1 VKRFVA
7 LSAAIAVTV
16 GAGLAMV
23 AAPLQ
28 AGELPEAIKQSKT
41 LHLSI
46 NATYPPLDFKDPD
59 TGKITGFDVDLAEAL
74 AAKLGLKIE
83 WTDVP
88 FAQLIPSL
96 TTARTDFIWSAI
108 TDLPARRE
116 TMDFI
121 DYIQTGPQFYTLSTA
136 PYQTPEDLC
145 GKKVGSIRSTQY
157 PDQMRAWSAE
167 HCEKAG
173 KPAMEVVAGENSP
186 DVRTQLKQGRIDGAV
201 QGAETI
207 PYISKQEGGVFKLLG
222 TPFIGGLY
230 YGIAFRKEDKAF
242 RDLIADTL
250 DGLIK
255 DSTYKKTLEKWELT
269 AIGVGQLTI
278 NTQPR

>member
-1 VKRFVA
+1 
-7 LSAAIAVTV
+7 LAV
-16 GAGLAMV
+16 AGLVAGFAAM
-23 AAPLQ
+23 AAPPLR
-28 AGELPEAIKQSKT
+28 AGELPEAIQKSKV

-46 NATYPPLDFKDPD
+46 NATYPPIDFKDPD
-59 TGKITGFDVDLAEAL
+59 TGKLVGFDVDLADAL
-74 AAKLGLKIE
+74 AAKLGLTIE

-96 TTARTDFIWSAI
+96 TTGRTDFIWSGI
-108 TDLPARRE
+108 SDLPARRE

-121 DYIQTGPQFYTLSTA
+121 DYLKTGPQFYTLSTS
-136 PYQTPEDLC
+136 PYEKPEDLC

-167 HCEKAG
+167 HCEGAG

-186 DVRTQLKQGRIDGAV
+186 DVRTQLKEGRIDGAV
-201 QGAETI
+201 QGSETI

-222 TPFIGGLY
+222 GPFISNLR
-230 YGIAFRKEDKAF
+230 YGIAFRKDDKAF

-255 DSTYKKTLEKWELT
+255 DGTYKKVLDKWELS
-269 AIGVGQLTI
+269 AIGVTELTI
-278 NTQPR
+278 NTEPR

>member
-1 VKRFVA
+1 MTIKSLVA
-7 LSAAIAVTV
+7 TLAAVGLVLSAT
-16 GAGLAMV
+16 
-23 AAPLQ
+23 PLQ
-28 AGELPEAIKQSKT
+28 AGQLPDAIQKSGT

-59 TGKITGFDVDLAEAL
+59 TGKIVGFDVDLAEAL

-88 FAQLIPSL
+88 FAQLIPAL

-116 TMDFI
+116 TMDFV
-121 DYIQTGPQFYTLSTA
+121 DYIRTGPQFYTLSKS
-136 PYQTPEDLC
+136 PYEKPEDLC
-145 GKKVGSIRSTQY
+145 GKKVASIRSTQY

-173 KPAMEVVAGENSP
+173 KPAMDVVTGENSP
-186 DVRTQLKQGRIDGAV
+186 DVRTQLKQGRVDGAV
-201 QGAETI
+201 QGSETI

-222 TPFIGGLY
+222 GPFIENLH
-230 YGIAFRKEDKAF
+230 YGIAFRKEDKA
-242 RDLIADTL
+242 
-250 DGLIK
+250 
-255 DSTYKKTLEKWELT
+255 
-269 AIGVGQLTI
+269 
-278 NTQPR
+278 